1 MMHTIGIR
9 DLQINPAILTKALES
24 KEYTMITKRS
34 TPIGIAVA
42 LDDNILSKGLKT
54 SLLIDGYKSGNIS
67 LGQLAKNLNISK
79 QKTMHLLDM
88 MGIDCVEYDFKDD
101 IQTLSKFI

>member
-1 MMHTIGIR
+1 MQTIGIR
-9 DLQINPAILTKALES
+9 DLQINPATLTKALES

-34 TPIGIAVA
+34 TPIGIAIS
-42 LDDNILSKGLKT
+42 LNDEILSHGLKT

-79 QKTMHLLDM
+79 QKAMHLLSM

-101 IQTLSKFI
+101 MQSLSKFL